1 MFSILIKAELIVSG
15 FTYMDMELEARIWA
29 SRLGLRSQE
38 WDLGLKTGIWASRLG
53 LEGGGTKEEEREE
66 EKIPHKLESIGH
78 RPLRGH
84 CPKVQNPFN

>member
-38 WDLGLKTGIWASRLG
+38 WDLGLKTGIWASGLG
-53 LEGGGTKEEEREE
+53 FEGGDVGEGGEGEGGE
-66 EKIPHKLESIGH
+66 
-78 RPLRGH
+78 
-84 CPKVQNPFN
+84 NPPYV